1 MAQQLVKIRTIRGR
15 RVPIRGP
22 KPVGAEI
29 PFVFDVILKSGKS
42 TRLAINSFDV
52 QSAMKLLKSRRPGAK
67 IVQAYKPKKQKKEYS
82 FIWSG
87 YEQGNPFGKDPIDT
101 GK

>member
-1 MAQQLVKIRTIRGR
+1 MASNYVKIRTMNGR
-15 RVPIRGP
+15 KVPIRGA

-29 PFVFDVILKSGKS
+29 SFRFDILKKNGKS
-42 TRLAINSFDV
+42 ARVVINSFNV
-52 QSAMKLLKSRRPGAK
+52 QSAAKLLKSRYPGAK
-67 IVQAYKPKKQKKEYS
+67 VVQAYRPKKQKKEYS

-87 YEQGNPFGKDPIDT
+87 YDQGNPFGKEDLST

>member
-1 MAQQLVKIRTIRGR
+1 M
-15 RVPIRGP
+15 RGP

-29 PFVFDVILKSGKS
+29 PFTFDVVLKSGKS
-42 TRLAINSFDV
+42 MRLTINSFDV
-52 QSAMKLLKSRRPGAK
+52 QSAMKLLKSRRPGVK

-87 YEQGNPFGKDPIDT
+87 YEQGNPFGKEPLDT